1 MNISPDVPF
10 IDVLHKNDERTV
22 PNYTMATI
30 AQETTI
36 SDQLVAL
43 IRLQHIDSKID
54 QIKKMRGD
62 LPEEIGDLEDEI
74 AGLTTRLENLE
85 AEQKADAIAR
95 KQAEI
100 DVKDSEQLIKKYE
113 EQQLQVRN
121 NREYDALTKEIEAQK
136 QRIVDG
142 NVRAE
147 AIDAEMPA
155 KEATVEE
162 TRTRLGELQEVL
174 TAKQGELNEVLED
187 TKHEQANVEKGR
199 TKAAKKVDDRY
210 LRAYERLRTRLR
222 DGRAVVP
229 LVRGAASGFAVPPQR
244 QLEIRQR
251 NRIVACEH
259 TGRIIVDNDL
269 FEDTIKSVKI

>member
-1 MNISPDVPF
+1 
-10 IDVLHKNDERTV
+10 
-22 PNYTMATI
+22 MATI
-30 AQETTI
+30 ASETTI
-36 SDQLVAL
+36 SDQLTAL

-54 QIKKMRGD
+54 QIKKLRGD
-62 LPEEIGDLEDEI
+62 LPEEIADLEDET
-74 AGLTTRLENLE
+74 AGLTTRVENLVS
-85 AEQKADAIAR
+85 EQKANVIAR
-95 KQAEI
+95 KQADI
-100 DVKDSEQLIKKYE
+100 DVKDSESLIKKYE

-142 NVRAE
+142 NLRAE
-147 AIDAEMPA
+147 EIDASLPSKQA
-155 KEATVEE
+155 AVEE
-162 TRTRLGELQEVL
+162 TKTRLSEIQELL
-174 TAKQGELNEVLED
+174 KSKQGELNEVLDD
-187 TKHEQANVEKGR
+187 TKHEQADMEKGR

-210 LRAYERLRTRLR
+210 LRAYDRLRTRLR

-244 QLEIRQR
+244 QLEIRQQ

-269 FEDTIKSVKI
+269 FIATIKKVKI

>member
-1 MNISPDVPF
+1 MP
-10 IDVLHKNDERTV
+10 T
-22 PNYTMATI
+22 T

-36 SDQLVAL
+36 SEQLTAL

-62 LPEEIGDLEDEI
+62 LPEEIRDLEDEI
-74 AGLTTRLENLE
+74 AGLTTRVDNLE
-85 AEQKADAIAR
+85 EERKADAIAR
-95 KQAEI
+95 KQADI
-100 DVKDSEQLIKKYE
+100 DVKDSENLIKKYE

-136 QRIVDG
+136 QRITDG
-142 NVRAE
+142 NLRAE
-147 AIDAEMPA
+147 QIDAELPA
-155 KEATVEE
+155 KEVAVEE
-162 TRTRLGELQEVL
+162 TKSRLTELQDVL
-174 TAKQGELNEVLED
+174 KAKQGELDDVLED
-187 TKHEQANVEKGR
+187 TKHEQADMEKGR
-199 TKAAKKVDDRY
+199 KKASKKVDDRY
-210 LRAYERLRTRLR
+210 LRAYDRLRTRLR

-244 QLEIRQR
+244 QLEIRQQ

-269 FEDTIKSVKI
+269 FVATVKKVKL